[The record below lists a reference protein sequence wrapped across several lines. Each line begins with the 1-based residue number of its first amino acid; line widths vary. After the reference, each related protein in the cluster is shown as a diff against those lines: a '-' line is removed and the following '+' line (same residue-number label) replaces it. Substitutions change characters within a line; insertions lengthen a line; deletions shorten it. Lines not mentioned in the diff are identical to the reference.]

1 MGRMNIQKDTSVLQ
15 VEWLVNEHAKLEVGG
30 SSAGGWEAREKSRGL
45 WRATVWLPIGVSP
58 SIKKIMFFQP
68 ILWVF

>member
-45 WRATVWLPIGVSP
+45 
-58 SIKKIMFFQP
+58 
-68 ILWVF
+68 